1 MVVIQIPTT
10 LYFSDENSPQYNLS
24 ECKRSRVDD
33 NVVGALPRATNV
45 VDPSQSEIAKS
56 DIYAMGFEEVDD
68 DPKRFSSAK
77 QLNRFNPGK
86 KAVQV

>member
-1 MVVIQIPTT
+1 MVKFSLT
-10 LYFSDENSPQYNLS
+10 LLLSFSDENSPQYNLS
-24 ECKRSRVDD
+24 EFKRSRVDD
-33 NVVGALPRATNV
+33 NVEDALPRATNV

-56 DIYAMGFEEVDD
+56 DVYAMGFEEVDD